1 MQYGPVS
8 LLIRGHLHKKSS
20 PLEMW
25 LSFVVQLPC
34 GSTRDG
40 QAQRRQ
46 SHTKAKPM
54 CGHSVRLLTKNVATK
69 TKLLPIG
76 HQGRMNCCA
85 TALRVPSGTPSVD
98 FALQKKGWTSAAP
111 SILYRN
117 AVNSI

>member
-40 QAQRRQ
+40 QAQRSQ
-46 SHTKAKPM
+46 SHIKAKQM
-54 CGHSVRLLTKNVATK
+54 CVHSASLLIRGHLHKKSSPLEMWLSFVVQ
-69 TKLLPIG
+69 LPCG
-76 HQGRMNCCA
+76 CLR
-85 TALRVPSGTPSVD
+85 ALRV
-98 FALQKKGWTSAAP
+98 
-111 SILYRN
+111 
-117 AVNSI
+117 

>member
-40 QAQRRQ
+40 QAKRRQ
-46 SHTKAKPM
+46 SHTETLSTPYSITPISPCSREWGLCF
-54 CGHSVRLLTKNVATK
+54 CGYVA
-69 TKLLPIG
+69 
-76 HQGRMNCCA
+76 
-85 TALRVPSGTPSVD
+85 
-98 FALQKKGWTSAAP
+98 
-111 SILYRN
+111 
-117 AVNSI
+117 